1 MIIILQ
7 SNFHKF
13 FYKGFQIDICKEHGN
28 WLTVGEL
35 IRSIQK
41 PISIY
46 VGEIVKEFHEKMCKD
61 LLPVGKCKSPEDC
74 NKNTKDGNLCKSCKC
89 WFKKLEASHEKGKN
103 PSWHKN
109 CKSAEWSEDHWEV
122 AKFFMPALGSNL
134 SSTKDAESTDLSS
147 LLNVLEWMKDGA
159 FLGKDRVS
167 VDLVRKLRSQLRNLW
182 AHAPKQKFTDDEKAE
197 SFSIATDFLEDLEK
211 VFPHPENAQCL
222 KHLKTSGVI
231 NVVERELQSLLLQ
244 RHLLDD
250 IREEIATMK
259 AERSSDKSAIEEHEQ
274 KLMKLEC
281 ALSDCSQRMT
291 DFERFKENINKQF
304 DNFAEEWKSFREIPE
319 DIHEIRNSIG
329 QIRDDLAKMNERQ
342 KDEREPTSCLPDKLP
357 MFTARE
363 AEIQKVITLLK
374 DEGKAVVSLHGGPG
388 FGKTAIAIEVSH
400 KLSEDHN
407 IAVIFSQLTTATTVD
422 EMVLRLCRDVGVYHE
437 DKDDPKSSLILWLKN
452 VKSKVIF
459 VMDDIDKLLED
470 KTSFYEF
477 IRLLRKNSN
486 QHCHIVTTSRTSC
499 EIRELLTDEVKVDEM
514 DEEAC
519 MELLKKQCPDQEDEF
534 LRRLAEFCG
543 KIPLA
548 MCIAGS
554 QVDDFENS
562 DELLQHL
569 QNQPMKILECPE
581 SDQYVYRAIN
591 MSYERCSG
599 EEKETLLRLAIFEGN
614 FSEDAAGVVT
624 EKENLDTKRVLK
636 KLVRRSLIKQPTK
649 HRYSIHLLIK
659 HFLKDQQENENETAE
674 RARAQMMRAEE
685 LMVKCYL
692 ELGHDLT
699 IKSYSKDEY
708 KKNREDLQREAH
720 NFQNVLKI
728 CCQQEYSTTFSDC
741 LARSEIYNIS
751 ARHFSLFVRTIIP
764 GSIVDEFLQRC
775 ANLAEERKEHAIK
788 INFDC
793 LVADQERSK
802 SISKSDKCFNSKMEE
817 IKREFD
823 THYDELKEDKS
834 LCAHYYYQY
843 GRYLSR
849 KSESEKDEKRLD
861 LQVQA
866 RDELEKSLKLR
877 RTLTDTS
884 VRIADTVFSLLH
896 LGNECKIINA
906 TEIHLHKTVW
916 LNREQ
921 DYYEEAIQLSKEHLG
936 DHELTSACHK
946 SLGDLFLRNK
956 NPKMAEESYTI
967 AKEMRENLGLDASER
982 HVYLL
987 NNLGKSLTMINHLD
1001 KAIEV
1006 LQNAHNIAEKL
1017 ADSDDP
1023 NESKA
1028 KVYTSLVFAH
1038 EKERNYSDASTYA
1051 RKALEFS
1058 QIEKCIKKYEYKKL
1072 REMSLM
1078 NKPDERTDREMKF
1091 LKRF

>member
-1 MIIILQ
+1 
-7 SNFHKF
+7 
-13 FYKGFQIDICKEHGN
+13 
-28 WLTVGEL
+28 
-35 IRSIQK
+35 
-41 PISIY
+41 
-46 VGEIVKEFHEKMCKD
+46 
-61 LLPVGKCKSPEDC
+61 
-74 NKNTKDGNLCKSCKC
+74 
-89 WFKKLEASHEKGKN
+89 
-103 PSWHKN
+103 
-109 CKSAEWSEDHWEV
+109 
-122 AKFFMPALGSNL
+122 MPALGSNL

-159 FLGKDRVS
+159 FLIGKDRVS
-167 VDLVRKLRSQLRNLW
+167 VDLLRKLRSQRNPW
-182 AHAPKQKFTDDEKAE
+182 AHAPKQKFTDHEKAE
-197 SFSIATDFLEDLEK
+197 SFSIATEFLEDLEK
-211 VFPHPENAQCL
+211 VFPHAENAQCL
-222 KHLKTSGVI
+222 KHLQDLKNSGVI
-231 NVVERELQSLLLQ
+231 NVVESELQSLLLQ

-250 IREEIATMK
+250 IKEEITTMK
-259 AERSSDKSAIEEHEQ
+259 VERSFDKSAIEEHEQ

-281 ALSDCSQRMT
+281 ALSECCQRMT
-291 DFERFKENINKQF
+291 DFETFKENINKQF
-304 DNFAEEWKSFREIPE
+304 DNFAEEWKSFRVIPE

-329 QIRDDLAKMNERQ
+329 QIRDDLAKINERQ

-407 IAVIFSQLTTATTVD
+407 IPVIFSQLTTATTVD

-459 VMDDIDKLLED
+459 VMDDIDNLLEE
-470 KTSFYEF
+470 KTSFYRF

-486 QHCHIVTTSRTSC
+486 QHCQIVTTSRTSC
-499 EIRELLTDEVKVDEM
+499 EIRELLTGEVQVDEM

-519 MELLKKQCPDQEDEF
+519 IELLRKQCPDQEDEF
-534 LRRLAEFCG
+534 LRRLDELCG

-554 QVDDFENS
+554 RVDDFENS

-569 QNQPMKILECPE
+569 ENQPMKILECPE

-591 MSYERCSG
+591 MSYEKCST
-599 EEKETLLRLAIFEGN
+599 EEKETLCRLAVFEGN
-614 FSEDAAGVVT
+614 FSEEAARVVIK
-624 EKENLDTKRVLK
+624 KENLDTKRVLK

-659 HFLKDQQENENETAE
+659 HFLKYQQESENETAE
-674 RARAQMMRAEE
+674 RARAQMMRAEV
-685 LMVKCYL
+685 LMVKYYL
-692 ELGHDLT
+692 DLGHDLT
-699 IKSYSKDEY
+699 MKSYSKDGY
-708 KKNREDLQREAH
+708 KANREALKQEAH
-720 NFQNVLKI
+720 NIQNVLKI
-728 CCQQEYSTTFSDC
+728 CCQQKYPKSSDISDC
-741 LARSEIYNIS
+741 LAHSKVYTNS
-751 ARHFSLFVRTIIP
+751 ARFFSLFVRTIIP

-775 ANLAEERKEHAIK
+775 ANLAEEKKQHAIK

-793 LVADQERSK
+793 LVADQERNK
-802 SISKSDKCFNSKMEE
+802 AIGKSDECFNSKMEE
-817 IKREFD
+817 INREFD
-823 THYDELKEDKS
+823 AHYEDLKEDKS

-849 KSESEKDEKRLD
+849 KSESEKDENRLD

-884 VRIADTVFSLLH
+884 VGIADTVFSLLR
-896 LGNECKIINA
+896 LGNECKLISTN
-906 TEIHLHKTVW
+906 EYYLHKTDDSKNS
-916 LNREQ
+916 LKQAEE
-921 DYYEEAIQLSKEHLG
+921 YYEEAIKLSQNHLG
-936 DHELTSACHK
+936 EHELTAACYK
-946 SLGDLFLRNK
+946 TLGDLFLRIK
-956 NPKMAEESYTI
+956 NPEMAEKSYTI
-967 AKEMRENLGLDASER
+967 ATEMRENLGLDASER

-987 NNLGKSLTMINHLD
+987 NNLGKSLTMINRLD

-1006 LQNAHNIAEKL
+1006 LQNARDMAEKL

-1023 NESKA
+1023 NECKA
-1028 KVYTSLVFAH
+1028 KVYTSLAFAH
-1038 EKERNYSDASTYA
+1038 DKAQNYSDAVNYA
-1051 RKALEFS
+1051 KKAMKFQQIRKLNR
-1058 QIEKCIKKYEYKKL
+1058 KYEYTKL
-1072 REMSLM
+1072 QEILQITLE
-1078 NKPDERTDREMKF
+1078 KTERFTF
-1091 LKRF
+1091 